1 MESILY
7 NTTDKEVTVILG
19 YGIGSHLSLNFL
31 KSILVD
37 IRKEFPKLT
46 TAELENL
53 NFLEVADS
61 SRRHKYHW
69 YTRFK
74 YDLNAP
80 KKEVEGVGCY
90 LKLNKEKAYLVYPH
104 KENQLY
110 ENSPAETA
118 ASICARLTHD

>member
-7 NTTDKEVTVILG
+7 NTTDKEVTIILG
-19 YGIGSHLSLNFL
+19 YGIGNSLSLNVL
-31 KSILVD
+31 KSTLVD

-53 NFLEVADS
+53 GFSEVADS
-61 SRRHKYHW
+61 SRRHRYMW

-80 KKEVEGVGCY
+80 KWKVDSGY

-104 KENQLY
+104 KKNQLY
-110 ENSPAETA
+110 EKSPAETA